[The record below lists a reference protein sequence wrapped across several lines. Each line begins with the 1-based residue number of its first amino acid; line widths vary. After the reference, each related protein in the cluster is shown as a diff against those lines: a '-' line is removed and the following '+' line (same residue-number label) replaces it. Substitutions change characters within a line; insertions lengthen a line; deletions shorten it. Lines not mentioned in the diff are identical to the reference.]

1 MKKITQHEKLC
12 WKSPDFV
19 EKCWSFI
26 FLRLAKGIPR
36 IRNLFCKFVQIL
48 MPQTFFYTLFIF
60 LMNNALFVI
69 HSIIHSIVQQKYSF
83 KKFIHSKKHA
93 NYSFKEFIHSKKIQ
107 NYSFKKFIHSRNSK
121 ISHSKKCLFK
131 LKMDYCPGL
140 VSADLLMLLMHCC
153 CWCADAAEL
162 GPGIARRPFYS
173 NLLQLKFL
181 NVYWLKSLN
190 ICKQICFLM
199 MTHWCAC
206 GPFSSNL
213 PKFLAKSTIFPLKVH
228 FGHSIRNS
236 AHTPSVPCVTNIRF
250 DWCLIAL
257 KEQI

>member
-1 MKKITQHEKLC
+1 MLLILLMCLC
-12 WKSPDFV
+12 
-19 EKCWSFI
+19 CWFADAADA
-26 FLRLAKGIPR
+26 LVL
-36 IRNLFCKFVQIL
+36 
-48 MPQTFFYTLFIF
+48 
-60 LMNNALFVI
+60 LMNCCCWFADASDAL
-69 HSIIHSIVQQKYSF
+69 
-83 KKFIHSKKHA
+83 
-93 NYSFKEFIHSKKIQ
+93 
-107 NYSFKKFIHSRNSK
+107 
-121 ISHSKKCLFK
+121 
-131 LKMDYCPGL
+131 
-140 VSADLLMLLMHCC
+140 LLLIYWC

>member
-1 MKKITQHEKLC
+1 M
-12 WKSPDFV
+12 
-19 EKCWSFI
+19 
-26 FLRLAKGIPR
+26 
-36 IRNLFCKFVQIL
+36 
-48 MPQTFFYTLFIF
+48 
-60 LMNNALFVI
+60 
-69 HSIIHSIVQQKYSF
+69 
-83 KKFIHSKKHA
+83 
-93 NYSFKEFIHSKKIQ
+93 
-107 NYSFKKFIHSRNSK
+107 
-121 ISHSKKCLFK
+121 
-131 LKMDYCPGL
+131 
-140 VSADLLMLLMHCC
+140 LLMQCCCWCTVAADALMLLMHWCCWCTVAADPLMLPIQWCCWCNVAADAMLLLMHCC